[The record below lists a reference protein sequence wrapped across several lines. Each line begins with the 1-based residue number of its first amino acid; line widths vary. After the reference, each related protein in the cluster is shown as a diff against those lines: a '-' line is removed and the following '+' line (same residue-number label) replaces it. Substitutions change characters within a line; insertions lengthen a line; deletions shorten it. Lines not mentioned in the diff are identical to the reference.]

1 MLVICRPADSFVLA
15 IIATDG
21 GEGVQFREREGG
33 NETMTMMVMAKM
45 ADDDRLQIA
54 ETERGERQTAD
65 RKRIGR
71 YRGVCI
77 GQ

>member
-1 MLVICRPADSFVLA
+1 M
-15 IIATDG
+15 ATDG

-54 ETERGERQTAD
+54 ERERREADSRQKENRAVL
-65 RKRIGR
+65 
-71 YRGVCI
+71 YSGVSGSKLTLI
-77 GQ
+77 N

>member
-1 MLVICRPADSFVLA
+1 M
-15 IIATDG
+15 ATDG

-54 ETERGERQTAD
+54 ERERREADSRQKENRAVQ
-65 RKRIGR
+65 RCV
-71 YRGVCI
+71 YRAVSFH
-77 GQ
+77 